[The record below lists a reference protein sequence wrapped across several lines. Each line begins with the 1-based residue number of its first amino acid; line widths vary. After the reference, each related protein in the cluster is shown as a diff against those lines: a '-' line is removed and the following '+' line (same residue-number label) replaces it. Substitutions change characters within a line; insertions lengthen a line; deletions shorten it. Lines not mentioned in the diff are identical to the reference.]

1 MPFLIDGHN
10 VIAALPDIDLE
21 DPHDEAKLVL
31 KLRAWT
37 GQARRKAIV
46 IFDGGIPGGYSTT
59 LSKLG
64 GARGFCGPPSQQR
77 RQNYQRT
84 AVTPAGCRKLDRG
97 FFRPRG
103 AGQCSPNRS

>member
-37 GQARRKAIV
+37 GRERRKAIV
-46 IFDGGIPGGYSTT
+46 VFDGGIPGGYSRT
-59 LSKLG
+59 LSTVSVRVVFA
-64 GARGFCGPPSQQR
+64 ARR
-77 RQNYQRT
+77 
-84 AVTPAGCRKLDRG
+84 
-97 FFRPRG
+97 FR
-103 AGQCSPNRS
+103 